1 MTDEIKIWALD
12 GSSEA
17 NKVTEL
23 EPTNRT
29 ETEQMLED
37 TLVANPEMLMPGL
50 KLVGRQTSTTG
61 GPLDL
66 LGVDSSGQLVVFE
79 LKRGTLTRDA
89 ITQIIDYASSLELLS
104 DDDLAAQI
112 AEQSGKN
119 GIDPIDDFE
128 EWYSQRFAEQQLD
141 SLKPIQMMLVGLG
154 ADKNATRMVD
164 FLTKRGVDIS
174 LLTFHGYSHAGKT
187 LLAKQVQVEPTLIG
201 RIPGDRRER
210 LAERERDLIERAEAL
225 EIRDFF
231 EEVVESFR
239 PLARKVHPR
248 KYGYTFYQQSLK
260 LEDRWRW
267 FNGSYAVLFTEDQ
280 QIRITFYPV
289 SIHLC
294 EAEFSRA
301 EESIP
306 FVSEPPPNAPLTQ
319 AVTEQRYCL
328 LDRQEWEE
336 HKGTLLSLAS
346 AVYEAWN
353 EALRNNG

>member
-1 MTDEIKIWALD
+1 MTDEIKIWAID
-12 GSSEA
+12 GPSQA

-50 KLVGRQTSTTG
+50 TLVGRQTPTAG

-79 LKRGTLTRDA
+79 LKRETLTRDA
-89 ITQIIDYASSLELLS
+89 VTQIIDYASSLESLS

-119 GIDPIDDFE
+119 GIGPIDDFE
-128 EWYSQRFAEQQLD
+128 EWYSERFPDQQLD
-141 SLKPIQMMLVGLG
+141 SLKPVQMMLVGLG

-164 FLTKRGVDIS
+164 FLTKRSVDIS

-187 LLAKQVQVEPTLIG
+187 LLAKQVQTEPTLTN
-201 RIPGDRRER
+201 RISGDRKER
-210 LAERERDLIERAEAL
+210 LAERERKALERAEAL
-225 EIRDFF
+225 GIRDFF
-231 EEVVESFR
+231 EEVVEPFR
-239 PLARKVHPR
+239 KLARKVHPR
-248 KYGYTFYQQSLK
+248 KHGYTFYQQK
-260 LEDRWRW
+260 IRLEDQG
-267 FNGSYAVLFTEDQ
+267 FHGSYAVLFTEERK
-280 QIRITFYPV
+280 IRITFYPV
-289 SIHLC
+289 SIHLR
-294 EAEFSRA
+294 ETEFSNA
-301 EESIP
+301 QKSIP
-306 FVSEPPPNAPLTQ
+306 FEYEPPTNTPPTNKIDKQ
-319 AVTEQRYCL
+319 YYCL
-328 LDRQEWEE
+328 LDKHGWEK
-336 HKGTLLSLAS
+336 HKDTLLGLAS

>member
-29 ETEQMLED
+29 ETEQRLED

-50 KLVGRQTSTTG
+50 KLVGRQTPTTG

-79 LKRGTLTRDA
+79 LKREMLTRDA
-89 ITQIIDYASSLELLS
+89 ITQIIDYASSLESLS

-201 RIPGDRRER
+201 RIPGDRKER
-210 LAERERDLIERAEAL
+210 LAERGRKLIERAEAL
-225 EIRDFF
+225 GIRDFF
-231 EEVVESFR
+231 EEVAEPFR
-239 PLARKVHPR
+239 
-248 KYGYTFYQQSLK
+248 Q
-260 LEDRWRW
+260 LE
-267 FNGSYAVLFTEDQ
+267 Q
-280 QIRITFYPV
+280 
-289 SIHLC
+289 
-294 EAEFSRA
+294 FSR
-301 EESIP
+301 
-306 FVSEPPPNAPLTQ
+306 
-319 AVTEQRYCL
+319 
-328 LDRQEWEE
+328 
-336 HKGTLLSLAS
+336 
-346 AVYEAWN
+346 
-353 EALRNNG
+353 

>member
-50 KLVGRQTSTTG
+50 TLVGRQTPTTG

-79 LKRGTLTRDA
+79 LKREMLTRDA
-89 ITQIIDYASSLELLS
+89 VTQIIDYASSLELLS

-112 AEQSGKN
+112 VGQSGKN
-119 GIDPIDDFE
+119 GIDTIDDFE
-128 EWYSQRFAEQQLD
+128 EWYSQRFPDQQLD
-141 SLKPIQMMLVGLG
+141 ALKPIQMMLVGLG
-154 ADKNATRMVD
+154 ADNNATRMVD

-201 RIPGDRRER
+201 RILGDGKER
-210 LAERERDLIERAEAL
+210 LAERERKLVERAEAL
-225 EIRDFF
+225 GIRDFF
-231 EEVVESFR
+231 EEVVEPFR
-239 PLARKVHPR
+239 QLASRLNPR
-248 KYGYTFYQQSLK
+248 KYGYAFYQQSLE
-260 LEDRWRW
+260 LEDRW
-267 FNGSYAVLFTEDQ
+267 FNGSYAVLFTEDRK
-280 QIRITFYPV
+280 IRITFYPV

-294 EAEFSRA
+294 ETEFSSA
-301 EESIP
+301 EESVQ
-306 FVSEPPPNAPLTQ
+306 FVYEPPPNAPPTNGVDKQ
-319 AVTEQRYCL
+319 CYCL
-328 LDRQEWEE
+328 LDRQEWEN
-336 HKGTLLSLAS
+336 HKDTLLGLAS
-346 AVYEAWN
+346 AVHEAWRA
-353 EALRNNG
+353 ALRNNG

>member
-1 MTDEIKIWALD
+1 MTDEIKIWAID
-12 GSSEA
+12 DSSQA

-50 KLVGRQTSTTG
+50 TLVGRQTPTAG

-79 LKRGTLTRDA
+79 LKRETLTRDA
-89 ITQIIDYASSLELLS
+89 VTQIIDYASSLESLS

-128 EWYSQRFAEQQLD
+128 EWYSERFPDQQLD
-141 SLKPIQMMLVGLG
+141 SLKPVQMMLVGLG

-164 FLTKRGVDIS
+164 FLTKRSVDIS

-187 LLAKQVQVEPTLIG
+187 LLAKQVQAEPTLTN
-201 RIPGDRRER
+201 RIPGDRKEH
-210 LAERERDLIERAEAL
+210 LAERERKALERAEAL
-225 EIRDFF
+225 GIRDFF
-231 EEVVESFR
+231 EEVVEPFR
-239 PLARKVHPR
+239 KLARKVHPR
-248 KYGYTFYQQSLK
+248 KHGYAFYQQSLK
-260 LEDRWRW
+260 LENRW
-267 FNGSYAVLFTEDQ
+267 FNGSYAVLFTEERK
-280 QIRITFYPV
+280 IRITFYPV

-294 EAEFSRA
+294 KSEFSSA
-301 EESIP
+301 KESIQP
-306 FVSEPPPNAPLTQ
+306 VYEPPPNAPPTKEVKKQ
-319 AVTEQRYCL
+319 CYYL
-328 LDRQEWEE
+328 LDKQEWEQ
-336 HKGTLLSLAS
+336 HKDTLLGLAS

>member
-1 MTDEIKIWALD
+1 MTDEIKIWAID
-12 GSSEA
+12 GPSEA

-29 ETEQMLED
+29 ETEQRLED

-50 KLVGRQTSTTG
+50 TLVGRQTSTTG

-79 LKRGTLTRDA
+79 LKRETLTRDA
-89 ITQIIDYASSLELLS
+89 VTQIIDYASSLELLS
-104 DDDLAAQI
+104 DGDLAAQI
-112 AEQSGKN
+112 VEQSGKN
-119 GIDPIDDFE
+119 GIDTIDDFE
-128 EWYSQRFAEQQLD
+128 EWYSQRFPDQQLD
-141 SLKPIQMMLVGLG
+141 ALKPIQMMLVGLG
-154 ADKNATRMVD
+154 ADNNATRMVD
-164 FLTKRGVDIS
+164 FLMKRGVDIS

-187 LLAKQVQVEPTLIG
+187 LLAKQVQVEPALIG
-201 RIPGDRRER
+201 RIPGDRKER
-210 LAERERDLIERAEAL
+210 LAERERKALDRAEAL
-225 EIRDFF
+225 GVRDFF
-231 EEVVESFR
+231 EEVVEAFR
-239 PLARKVHPR
+239 PLAHKVHPR
-248 KYGYTFYQQSLK
+248 KHGYTFYQQSLK
-260 LEDRWRW
+260 LEDSWLSASHSIR
-267 FNGSYAVLFTEDQ
+267 FTEDQ

-306 FVSEPPPNAPLTQ
+306 FVSESPPNAPLTQ

-328 LDRQEWEE
+328 LDRHAWEN
-336 HKGTLLSLAS
+336 HKDTLLGLAS

>member
-1 MTDEIKIWALD
+1 MMDEIKIWTID
-12 GSSEA
+12 GSSQA
-17 NKVTEL
+17 NEVTEL
-23 EPTNRT
+23 EPANRT

-50 KLVGRQTSTTG
+50 TLVGRQTPTTG
-61 GPLDL
+61 GRLDL

-79 LKRGTLTRDA
+79 LKRETLTRDA
-89 ITQIIDYASSLELLS
+89 VAQIINYASSLESLS

-141 SLKPIQMMLVGLG
+141 SLKPVQMMLVGLG
-154 ADKNATRMVD
+154 ADKDVTRMVD

-187 LLAKQVQVEPTLIG
+187 LLAKQVQAEPTLIS

-210 LAERERDLIERAEAL
+210 LAERERKTLERAEAL
-225 EIRDFF
+225 GVHDFF
-231 EEVVESFR
+231 KEVVEPFR
-239 PLARKVHPR
+239 PLTHKVYPR
-248 KYGYTFYQQSLK
+248 KHGYTFYQQPLK
-260 LEDRWRW
+260 LEDSWLSASHAIR
-267 FNGSYAVLFTEDQ
+267 FTEDQ
-280 QIRITFYPV
+280 NIRIIFYPV

-301 EESIP
+301 EESIL
-306 FVSEPPPNAPLTQ
+306 FVSEPPPNAHLTQ

-328 LDRQEWEE
+328 LDRQAWEN
-336 HKGTLLSLAS
+336 HRDTLLGLAS
-346 AVYEAWN
+346 AVYKAWN
-353 EALRNNG
+353 EALQSNS

>member
-1 MTDEIKIWALD
+1 MTDEIKIWAID

-50 KLVGRQTSTTG
+50 TLVGRQTPTAG

-79 LKRGTLTRDA
+79 LKRETLTRDA
-89 ITQIIDYASSLELLS
+89 VTQIIDYASSLESLS

-112 AEQSGKN
+112 AGQSGKN
-119 GIDPIDDFE
+119 GIGPIDDFE
-128 EWYSQRFAEQQLD
+128 EWYSQRFPDQQLD
-141 SLKPIQMMLVGLG
+141 SLKPVQMMLVGLG

-187 LLAKQVQVEPTLIG
+187 LLAKQVQAEPTLIG
-201 RIPGDRRER
+201 RIPGDRKER
-210 LAERERDLIERAEAL
+210 LAERERKAIERAEVL
-225 EIRDFF
+225 GIRDFF
-231 EEVVESFR
+231 EEVVEPFR
-239 PLARKVHPR
+239 QLAHKVHPR
-248 KYGYTFYQQSLK
+248 ASGYTFYQQK
-260 LEDRWRW
+260 IRLEDQG
-267 FNGSYAVLFTEDQ
+267 FHGSYAVLFTEERK
-280 QIRITFYPV
+280 IRITFYPV

-294 EAEFSRA
+294 ESEFSNA
-301 EESIP
+301 QESIR
-306 FVSEPPPNAPLTQ
+306 FAYEPPTNAPPTKE
-319 AVTEQRYCL
+319 VKEQCYCL
-328 LDRQEWEE
+328 LDKQEWEE
-336 HKGTLLSLAS
+336 HKDTLLGLAS
-346 AVYEAWN
+346 AVYKAWN

>member
-37 TLVANPEMLMPGL
+37 TIVANPEMLMPGL
-50 KLVGRQTSTTG
+50 TLVGRQTPTTG

-79 LKRGTLTRDA
+79 LKRETLTRDA
-89 ITQIIDYASSLELLS
+89 VTQIIDYASSLELLS

-112 AEQSGKN
+112 VGQSGKN
-119 GIDPIDDFE
+119 GIGPIDDFE
-128 EWYSQRFAEQQLD
+128 EWYSQRFPDQQLD
-141 SLKPIQMMLVGLG
+141 ALKPIQMMLVGLG
-154 ADKNATRMVD
+154 ANKNATRMVD

-201 RIPGDRRER
+201 RIPGDRKER
-210 LAERERDLIERAEAL
+210 LAERERKALERVEAL
-225 EIRDFF
+225 GIRDFF
-231 EEVVESFR
+231 EEVVEPFR
-239 PLARKVHPR
+239 KLARKVHPR
-248 KYGYTFYQQSLK
+248 ASGYTFYQQK
-260 LEDRWRW
+260 IRLEGQE
-267 FNGSYAVLFTEDQ
+267 FNASHSIRFTEDGK
-280 QIRITFYPV
+280 IRLTFYPI

-294 EAEFSRA
+294 ESEISSAK
-301 EESIP
+301 ESVR
-306 FVSEPPPNAPLTQ
+306 FDHEPPPNAPLTKK
-319 AVTEQRYCL
+319 VKEQHYCL
-328 LDRQEWEE
+328 LDKQEWEK
-336 HKGTLLSLAS
+336 HKDTLLGLAS